1 MRGGRGP
8 TQLHRA
14 ARLGRYTGDIGEI
27 YWRYTG
33 DIGELHRAALLPRV
47 RVRVRVGARVRV
59 RVGARVWVRVGGRV
73 RATVDPCSPELD
85 KLG

>member
-14 ARLGRYTGDIGEI
+14 P
-27 YWRYTG
+27 
-33 DIGELHRAALLPRV
+33 LLPRL
-47 RVRVRVGARVRV
+47 RVTVRVGARGRVRV
-59 RVGARVWVRVGGRV
+59 RARVRV
-73 RATVDPCSPELD
+73 TVDPGSPELD